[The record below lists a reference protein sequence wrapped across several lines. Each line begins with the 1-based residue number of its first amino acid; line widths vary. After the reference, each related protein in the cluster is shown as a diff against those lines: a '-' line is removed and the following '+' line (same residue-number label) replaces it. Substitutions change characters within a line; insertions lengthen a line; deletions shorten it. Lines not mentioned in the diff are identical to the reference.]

1 MKKHTKQILFAIL
14 LGAVMPAVILRIAEK
29 HILEKEKPVLES
41 VQTASTTVPQQNER
55 SICVVIGGQSCQLEL
70 EEYITGVVL
79 AEMPA
84 SFESE
89 ALKAQAVVARTYAL
103 KRSVTGGKHPD
114 HGVCTDPGC
123 CQAYTA
129 PAEYVLENDAALLE
143 KVTNAVHDTSGQV
156 LTYEDALIEATY
168 FSCSGGRTEDALAV
182 WGQEIPYLI
191 SVESPGEERA
201 KHYIDTV
208 SFSTDEF
215 RTLLGLE
222 RSDYEDQW
230 IGPITYTAGGGV
242 ATIDL
247 CGKEYTGTELRQKL
261 GLRSTAFTVT
271 VVGNTVTI
279 TTKGFGHRVG
289 MSQYGAEAMAVSGES
304 YEMILAHYYPGTEL
318 EQWDGD

>member
-1 MKKHTKQILFAIL
+1 MKKHTKEVLSAIL
-14 LGAVMPAVILRIAEK
+14 LGAVVPAVILRIAEK
-29 HILEKEKPVLES
+29 HIPEKEKPVLES
-41 VQTASTTVPQQNER
+41 VQTAQTTVSMQDEL
-55 SICVVIGGQSCQLEL
+55 SICVVIGGQTCRLEL

-84 SFESE
+84 SFEPE

-103 KRSVTGGKHPD
+103 KRSVTSGKHPD

-129 PAEYVLENDAALLE
+129 PAEYILENDVAFLE
-143 KVTNAVHDTSGQV
+143 KVSNAVHDTSGQV

-182 WGQEIPYLI
+182 WGQEIPYLV

-230 IGPITYTAGGGV
+230 IGPISYTAGGGI
-242 ATIDL
+242 ATIRL
-247 CGKEYTGTELRQKL
+247 CGQEYTGTELRQKL
-261 GLRSTAFTVT
+261 GLRSTAFTIT
-271 VVGNTVTI
+271 AVGDTVTI

-289 MSQYGAEAMAVSGES
+289 MSQYGAEAMAVGGES
-304 YEMILAHYYPGTEL
+304 YETILAHYYPGTEL